1 MNSMIKELKFQITDE
16 LNKGRG
22 ISDNKYQAIIE
33 RVAKRF
39 KVDLIDA
46 WVEAERISAEYFNWE
61 FDEADIRKVL
71 EDILN

>member
-1 MNSMIKELKFQITDE
+1 MDNAIKELKSRITNE
-16 LNKGRG
+16 VNKGRG

-39 KVDLIDA
+39 KVNLVDV

-61 FDEADIRKVL
+61 FDEADTRKFL
-71 EDILN
+71 EYILN